1 MALELPE
8 VIGKVRG
15 LKSPKATFCFE
26 PQRSPALN
34 SDGEQTANIVS
45 ADCLPP
51 IHPLVQTFINR
62 NSTLNKAEKEMQK
75 LRKFQTFNFMT
86 DSGEAYKVYG
96 TIPREDSKERGR
108 ERPDLSVSHQLV

>member
-26 PQRSPALN
+26 PQRSPTLN

-51 IHPLVQTFINR
+51 VHPLVQTFINR
-62 NSTLNKAEKEMQK
+62 NSTLNRAEKEMQK
-75 LRKFQTFNFMT
+75 LRKFQTFNFMA

-96 TIPREDSKERGR
+96 TIPPEDGEERGR
-108 ERPDLSVSHQLV
+108 GRPDLSVSHQLV

>member
-8 VIGKVRG
+8 VVGKVRG
-15 LKSPKATFCFE
+15 LQSHKATFCFE
-26 PQRSPALN
+26 PQRNPALN

-51 IHPLVQTFINR
+51 VHPLVQMFINR
-62 NSTLNKAEKEMQK
+62 NSTLNRAEREMQK
-75 LRKFQTFNFMT
+75 LRKFQTFSFMK

-96 TIPREDSKERGR
+96 MITREKGKERSKERS
-108 ERPDLSVSHQLV
+108 DLSISHPGA